1 MTGVRCLLMRGGT
14 SKGAFFLASD
24 LPADPAERDDLLLR
38 IMGSP
43 DPTQIDGIGGAQPVT
58 SKVAV
63 VWSSTEPDCDVDYL
77 FLQVGIDTA
86 TVSDRQTCGNLLA
99 AVGQFAVERGLAAAG
114 PERTSVRIRMVNT
127 GGRAESTF
135 ATPGRRVDYAGDTAV
150 AGVPGTA
157 APVALAFAG
166 TEGSVCGS
174 MLPTGRL
181 VDEIDGLPVTCID
194 NGMPVVVARA
204 ADEDPTPERIQ
215 SLRIQA
221 GKLMGLGDVTGSAV
235 PKITFVAAPRMGGAI
250 RTRTFNAFDPVRQ
263 HPSIGVFGAVS
274 VVTAALLDGAVGH
287 ELLVRP
293 MDGHPF
299 DVEHPSGALQV
310 DVAVDQH
317 SSPPRALRSA
327 VIRTARPLFDGTTFP
342 RP

>member
-1 MTGVRCLLMRGGT
+1 MRGGT

-43 DPTQIDGIGGAQPVT
+43 DPAQIDGLGGAQAVT

-63 VWSSTEPDCDVDYL
+63 VSRSAEPDCDVDYL
-77 FLQVGIDTA
+77 FLQVGVDA
-86 TVSDRQTCGNLLA
+86 PTVSDRQTCGNLLA
-99 AVGQFAVERGLAAAG
+99 AVGQFAVERGLVAAEA
-114 PERTSVRIRMVNT
+114 ERTGVRIRMVNT

-135 ATPGRRVDYAGDTAV
+135 ATPGGRVDYAGDTAV

-174 MLPTGRL
+174 LLPTGRL
-181 VDEIDGLPVTCID
+181 VDEIDGLEVTCID
-194 NGMPVVVARA
+194 NGMPVVVARE
-204 ADEDPTPERIQ
+204 EDLPPARIRA
-215 SLRIQA
+215 LRIEA
-221 GKLMGLGDVTGSAV
+221 GKAMGLGDVTGSAV
-235 PKITFVAAPRMGGAI
+235 PKITFVSAPQEGGAI

-293 MDGHPF
+293 AARRPYS
-299 DVEHPSGALQV
+299 VEHPSGSLDV
-310 DVAVDQH
+310 DVDVEPGD
-317 SSPPRALRSA
+317 PPKVRRSA